1 MITSNTAL
9 YRVKEHSLS
18 LLFII
23 SISVVFFTAIN
34 FQLLSAGFYSHINI
48 AFDFDQAW
56 FFDIVAYPSDQ
67 WQHKVAQD
75 VPPLSIKHPFLYL
88 YRLPCE
94 ALQFIGFAP
103 EVSVLF
109 LSLMFHTGTL
119 VVSYFIF
126 LNILSSSHRATLL
139 TVFMMLSSTYIVNGI
154 VLDTYVLAGFWIA
167 CCFALYI
174 KALTTKSLDVSWLKI
189 MVYAMTVGTTTY
201 LLLLVILLEISLVW
215 SNKKYLNKEK
225 LSYLTSGVIRFLSL
239 FLVIFCFCYYQSIL
253 EMLSNPIDVL
263 KRALWAVARPGEKEG
278 IVSIMGTF
286 LVHTFIAPFHSII
299 EIEKDI
305 YMADFR
311 NGGFHPFAYIVILP
325 LIASYLLAFKNRGNL
340 LFVSVSWLIITM
352 LFHVE
357 YQDRGSLFLYTGHTM
372 LASSILLALGLKNVN
387 FKIGWIISGIFLV
400 ILAYNNLQ
408 SIYFAI
414 KSIFFS

>member
-1 MITSNTAL
+1 MITSNTVL

-23 SISVVFFTAIN
+23 SISVVFFTVVN

-56 FFDIVAYPSDQ
+56 YFDILAYPTEE

-126 LNILSSSHRATLL
+126 LNILASPHKATLL
-139 TVFMMLSSTYIVNGI
+139 TLFMMLSSTYIVNGI

-174 KALTTKSLDVSWLKI
+174 KALTTQSLDVSWLKI
-189 MVYAMTVGTTTY
+189 TVYAMTVGTTTY
-201 LLLLVILLEISLVW
+201 LLLLVILLEISLVL
-215 SNKKYLNKEK
+215 SNKKHLNKEK
-225 LSYLTSGVIRFLSL
+225 FNYIINGVIKFLCL
-239 FLVIFCFCYYQSIL
+239 FFVIFCLCYYQSII
-253 EMLSNPIDVL
+253 EMLSNPMDVL

-278 IVSIMGTF
+278 IVSIMSTF
-286 LVHTFIAPFHSII
+286 FVHTFIAPFHSII
-299 EIEKDI
+299 EIEKDV

-311 NGGFHPFAYIVILP
+311 SGGFHPIAYITIFP
-325 LIASYLLAFKNRGNL
+325 LIASYLLAFKSRGDL
-340 LFVSVSWLIITM
+340 LFVSVSWLIITV

-372 LASSILLALGLKNVN
+372 LASSIIISLALSQINIKR
-387 FKIGWIISGIFLV
+387 GWIISYLLIMLF
-400 ILAYNNLQ
+400 AYNNLR
-408 SIYFAI
+408 SVYLAI
-414 KSIFFS
+414 ESVLV